1 MATAPPRTKA
11 YLLRSR
17 TNTWWVNVELELTD
31 TQVRCLASEYSKWV
45 DDQLGLPDYKAKLS
59 AGEEVVI
66 FDFPR
71 DAVTVTWLRQL
82 YRGGCEVSR
91 GNSRKWVVSLVYP
104 SGFGSVL
111 DLMTDR
117 AIWRQWREELPDRNV
132 KA

>member
-1 MATAPPRTKA
+1 MATAPPRSKA
-11 YLLRSR
+11 YLLKSR
-17 TNTWWVNVELELTD
+17 TNSWWVNVELELTD
-31 TQVRCLASEYSKWV
+31 TQVRCIASEYSKWV
-45 DDQLGLPDYKAKLS
+45 DDELGLTDYKAKLS

-71 DAVTVTWLRQL
+71 DDTGIKWLRQF
-82 YRGGCEVSR
+82 YRGGCEV
-91 GNSRKWVVSLVYP
+91 GCGDSRKWLVSLVYP

-117 AIWRQWREELPDRNV
+117 AIWRQWREAMPDHTV

>member
-1 MATAPPRTKA
+1 MATAPPRSKA
-11 YLLRSR
+11 YLLKSR

-45 DDQLGLPDYKAKLS
+45 DDQLGLTDYQAKLS

-82 YRGGCEVSR
+82 YGGGCEVSR
-91 GNSRKWVVSLVYP
+91 GDSRKWVVSLVYP

-117 AIWRQWREELPDRNV
+117 AIWRQWREELPDRTA